1 MKMKEWSGYAKY
13 LVLADRDKSRLIPEY
28 NAYLEF
34 GKVIDALQV
43 ISRTQS
49 KTYLYEGEVVKKP
62 ITPSKAADALV
73 KIEKCQYDQNVEVVA
88 ISLGIDV
95 LNTSKSFITGNR

>member
-1 MKMKEWSGYAKY
+1 MKQWSGYAKY
-13 LVLADRDKSRLIPEY
+13 LVLADRNKSRLRSDY
-28 NAYLEF
+28 VGYLEF
-34 GKVIDALQV
+34 GKVIDALQT

-95 LNTSKSFITGNR
+95 LNISKNFSTGNR